1 MNTIH
6 PFAGTVLSGAA
17 LHLGEGPSYDPATDT
32 LWWFDILGMALHE
45 HDLAGGGKRVH
56 SLPVMASVIAA
67 IDAQRQLLATEQG
80 LFLRD
85 TTTGELS
92 PHLAF
97 ETDRPTNRSND
108 GRVHP
113 SGALWIGTMG
123 KSAEAGAGTIYHIAG
138 TTVTPLF
145 TALTIPNAICFS
157 PDGATGYF
165 TDTRVNRLM
174 AVDLDPQTGLP
185 TAPARVLV
193 DGSGQPG
200 GIDGA
205 ICDADGTIWNARWGE
220 GAVDRYD
227 DRGQHLARYL
237 VPARQTTCPAFIGR
251 DADRIAVTSAAEG
264 LSAEDR
270 LADPQ
275 AGSTFDLGITVKG
288 RHEPA
293 FRL

>member
-1 MNTIH
+1 MNIIH
-6 PFAGTVLSGAA
+6 PFAGTVLCSGA
-17 LHLGEGPSYDPATDT
+17 LHLGEGPSYDPLTDT
-32 LWWFDILGMALHE
+32 LWWFDILGKALHE
-45 HDLAGGGKRVH
+45 YDLSSRRKRVH
-56 SLPVMASVIAA
+56 PLPVMASVIAA

-85 TTTGELS
+85 TATGALS

-97 ETDRPTNRSND
+97 ETDRPGNRSND

-123 KSAEAGAGTIYHIAG
+123 KKAETGAGTIYHIAG
-138 TTVTPLF
+138 TVVTPLF
-145 TALTIPNAICFS
+145 TALSIPNAICFS

-174 AVDLDPQTGLP
+174 AVGLDPQTGLP
-185 TAPARVLV
+185 SSPARVLV
-193 DGSGQPG
+193 DGSTAPG

-205 ICDADGTIWNARWGE
+205 ICDAEGNLWNARWGE

-227 DRGQHLARYL
+227 PGGRHVARHL

-251 DADRIAVTSAAEG
+251 DAGRIAVTSAAEG
-264 LSAEDR
+264 MTAQER